1 MEMTIFI
8 ILFAATFTALITST
22 VALVP
27 PVESQIPPSS
37 GQQNQNSVIYE
48 LQEAK
53 IKIARLESILDESM
67 PNLNAK
73 IQYIRETEKKIED
86 ISVEIDN
93 LTTALSELQHHSSRI
108 SALEEEVQ
116 LLWDAARKNNFE
128 IHKLEFKAQDA
139 ENRLEVLTSQVEKM
153 AEVISEKWIQIQR
166 LEQAVQMAEM
176 RTQKVKRQVTFSKC
190 PFVKFIKNIFGHHLE
205 TLKGILHPYGS
216 YSEAD
221 PNSYWA
227 QALHHLRGAFSSA
240 KQYHY
245 KLQRFVKQEIERN
258 EFPTAL
264 ANEEVVFL
272 VASALIVF
280 PVLSAFMF
288 LFSHLS

>member
-1 MEMTIFI
+1 MERTIFV
-8 ILFAATFTALITST
+8 ILLAASFTDLIAST
-22 VALVP
+22 AALVP

-37 GQQNQNSVIYE
+37 GQQNRSSVMYE
-48 LQEAK
+48 LQKAK
-53 IKIARLESILDESM
+53 IKVARLESILDESM

-73 IQYIRETEKKIED
+73 MQYIRETEKKIED
-86 ISVEIDN
+86 INIEIDN
-93 LTTALSELQHHSSRI
+93 LSAALSKLQHHSSRI

-128 IHKLEFKAQDA
+128 IHKLEIKAQDA
-139 ENRLEVLTSQVEKM
+139 DKRLEVLTSEVEKM

-190 PFVKFIKNIFGHHLE
+190 PFVKFIKNLFGRHLK

-216 YSEAD
+216 YSSAD

-227 QALHHLRGAFSSA
+227 QALHHLQGAFSSA
-240 KQYHY
+240 KNYHY

-258 EFPTAL
+258 EFPAVL

-280 PVLSAFMF
+280 PILSAFMF

>member
-1 MEMTIFI
+1 MEMTIFV
-8 ILFAATFTALITST
+8 ILVAATFTALIAS
-22 VALVP
+22 AAAIVP
-27 PVESQIPPSS
+27 PVESQISPSS

-86 ISVEIDN
+86 ISIEIDN
-93 LTTALSELQHHSSRI
+93 LTTTLSKLQHHSSRI
-108 SALEEEVQ
+108 SALEKEVQ

-128 IHKLEFKAQDA
+128 IHKLEFKAQDT
-139 ENRLEVLTSQVEKM
+139 EKRLEVLTSQVKKM
-153 AEVISEKWIQIQR
+153 AEVISEKWIQIQQ
-166 LEQAVQMAEM
+166 LEQAVQIAEM
-176 RTQKVKRQVTFSKC
+176 RTQKVKRQLTFSKC
-190 PFVKFIKNIFGHHLE
+190 PFVKFIKNHFGRHLE
-205 TLKGILHPYGS
+205 TLKGILYPYGS
-216 YSEAD
+216 YGAAY
-221 PNSYWA
+221 PNTYWA
-227 QALHHLRGAFSSA
+227 RALHHLQGAFSSA

-258 EFPTAL
+258 EFPAVL

-280 PVLSAFMF
+280 PILSAFMF

>member
-1 MEMTIFI
+1 MAISL
-8 ILFAATFTALITST
+8 ILLASTFTALSSLIVST
-22 VALVP
+22 AALVP

-37 GQQNQNSVIYE
+37 DNQNQNSVIYE

-73 IQYIRETEKKIED
+73 SLYIRETEKKIED
-86 ISVEIDN
+86 ISIEIDN
-93 LTTALSELQHHSSRI
+93 LTAALSKLQHHSSRI
-108 SALEEEVQ
+108 NALEEEVQ
-116 LLWDAARKNNFE
+116 LLWEAARKNNFE

-139 ENRLEVLTSQVEKM
+139 EKRLEVLTSQIEKM
-153 AEVISEKWIQIQR
+153 AEIVSEKWIQIQR

-176 RTQKVKRQVTFSKC
+176 RTLKVKRQPWFSKC
-190 PFVKFIKNIFGHHLE
+190 PFVKFIKNLFARYLE
-205 TLKGILHPYGS
+205 TLKGILHRYGS
-216 YSEAD
+216 YTAAV
-221 PNSYWA
+221 PNSYWD
-227 QALHHLRGAFSSA
+227 QALHHVRGIFLSA

-245 KLQRFVKQEIERN
+245 ELQRFVKQK
-258 EFPTAL
+258 FPAAL

-280 PVLSAFMF
+280 PILCAFMF
-288 LFSHLS
+288 LFSHFS